1 MSGKDDNRPQ
11 ITEGMF
17 AHLDELHL
25 VGIEKSI
32 AKGEYVSAEDLAA
45 ALRKHGSRPISH
57 SVLDY
62 LCRHLEGKIPKPKG
76 RKALPPLEKR
86 QVRTFLRY
94 LYRRNLTW
102 LQGRKARYGHLDGWP
117 GIHGA
122 SWWHGPPNERAARM
136 VAQRVGHGAEA
147 WRAIQNEVS
156 SQE

>member
-17 AHLDELHL
+17 AYLHELHL

-62 LCRHLEGKIPKPKG
+62 LCRHLEGKIAKPK
-76 RKALPPLEKR
+76 
-86 QVRTFLRY
+86 
-94 LYRRNLTW
+94 
-102 LQGRKARYGHLDGWP
+102 GRKARYGHLDGWS
-117 GIHGA
+117 GIRGA